1 MAVGYTVDSYPQYSH
16 VDLRCVMKTIQM
28 TIDDDLLA
36 AVDQLTTS
44 LQTTRSAFIRSALQ
58 LALRHHAILEQERQH
73 AQGYARHPV
82 MPGEF
87 DLWAAEQNWGA
98 E

>member
-1 MAVGYTVDSYPQYSH
+1 MRTT
-16 VDLRCVMKTIQM
+16 L
-28 TIDDDLLA
+28 TIDDDLLTE
-36 AVDQLTTS
+36 VDQVTQA

-58 LALRHHAILEQERQH
+58 LALRHYAVLQKEQQH

-82 MPGEF
+82 LSDEF
-87 DLWAAEQNWGA
+87 DVWTSEQSWGA